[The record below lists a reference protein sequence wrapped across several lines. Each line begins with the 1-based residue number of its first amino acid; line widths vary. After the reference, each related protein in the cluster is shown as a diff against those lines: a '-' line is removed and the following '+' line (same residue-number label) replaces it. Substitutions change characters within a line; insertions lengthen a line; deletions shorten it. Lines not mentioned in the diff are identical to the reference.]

1 MIFIP
6 QQRQQD
12 FFDDNHLKNFT
23 NYLFSKSKKHKENK
37 ETKKNVLCYKNE
49 NGSFFTRNVFE
60 PSKELKDFNK
70 NLKNLNLKSKE
81 LYNDLAYVF
90 FLLEID
96 SAFYT
101 NIFSIENNELCFDM
115 PQEIAEYFIESNF
128 KGDLGLFNKELNKIV
143 GDKEFYT
150 IKEASPEIMR
160 KVNGIIFKYLKINH
174 NMILAIGHVDQED
187 FYHVHRIMK
196 K

>member
-6 QQRQQD
+6 QQRQQN
-12 FFDDNHLKNFT
+12 FFDDNHVKNFS
-23 NYLFSKSKKHKENK
+23 NYLFSKSKKHKEN
-37 ETKKNVLCYKNE
+37 EDTKKNIVCYKNE
-49 NGSFFTRNVFE
+49 NGSFFTRNVFD
-60 PSKELKDFNK
+60 PSEELKAFNNHFK
-70 NLKNLNLKSKE
+70 KLNLKSKE

-96 SAFYT
+96 DVFYT
-101 NIFSIENNELCFDM
+101 NMFYIENNDFLFDM

-128 KGDLGLFNKELNKIV
+128 KGDVRLFNKELNKII
-143 GDKEFYT
+143 GDKDFYT

-160 KVNGIIFKYLKINH
+160 KLNGIIFKHLKINH